1 MGKIARVVKI
11 VPLDRDENEAIVEY
25 LKGCLALPPDERIDE
40 MRRLSRRIISLNP
53 QNPRSPHIERNV
65 LKITHDAV

>member
-1 MGKIARVVKI
+1 MGRIARVVKI
-11 VPLDRDENEAIVEY
+11 VPLQRDKNEVMTEY
-25 LKGCLALPPDERIDE
+25 LAGCLALSPDERIDE

-53 QNPRSPHIERNV
+53 QNPRSPRMERNI